1 MSIYKNAPFKKTTEF
16 TNSDVSKI
24 IASKKVGKDILSRDH
39 LDNAAAKTAGL
50 IDGDIYHTAGFLKVV
65 YT

>member
-39 LDNAAAKTAGL
+39 LNNNAAKAAGL

>member
-1 MSIYKNAPFKKTTEF
+1 MSIYKKAPFKKTTEF

-24 IASKKVGKDILSRDH
+24 IASKKVGKDILSRDY
-39 LDNAAAKTAGL
+39 LDNNAAKTAGL
-50 IDGDIYHTAGFLKVV
+50 VVGDVYHTAGFLKVV

>member
-1 MSIYKNAPFKKTTEF
+1 MSIYKKAPFKKTTEF

-39 LDNAAAKTAGL
+39 LDNSAAKTAGL

>member
-1 MSIYKNAPFKKTTEF
+1 MSIYKKAPFKKTTEF

-24 IASKKVGKDILSRDH
+24 IASKKVGKDILSRDY
-39 LDNAAAKTAGL
+39 LDNFAAKTAGL
-50 IDGDIYHTAGFLKVV
+50 VDGDVYHTAGFLKVV

>member
-1 MSIYKNAPFKKTTEF
+1 MSIYKKAPFKKTTEF

-24 IASKKVGKDILSRDH
+24 ISSKKVGKDILSRDH
-39 LDNAAAKTAGL
+39 LTNAAAKTAGL
-50 IDGDIYHTAGFLKVV
+50 IDGDIYHTLGVLKVV

>member
-1 MSIYKNAPFKKTTEF
+1 MSIYKKAPFKKTTEF

-24 IASKKVGKDILSRDH
+24 IASKKVGKDILSRDY
-39 LDNAAAKTAGL
+39 LDNNAAKTAGL
-50 IDGDIYHTAGFLKVV
+50 VAGDVYHTAGFLKVV

>member
-1 MSIYKNAPFKKTTEF
+1 MSIYKKAPFKKTTEF

-24 IASKKVGKDILSRDH
+24 IASKKVGKDILSRDY
-39 LDNAAAKTAGL
+39 LDNATAKTAGL
-50 IDGDIYHTAGFLKVV
+50 VDGDVYHTAGFLKVV